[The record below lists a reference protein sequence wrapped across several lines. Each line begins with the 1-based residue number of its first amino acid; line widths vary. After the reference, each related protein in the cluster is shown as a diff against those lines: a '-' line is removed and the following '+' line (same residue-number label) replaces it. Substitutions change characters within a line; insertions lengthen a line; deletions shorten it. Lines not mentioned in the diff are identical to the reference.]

1 MPVSA
6 SRRGLVLMSSEKEL
20 KMVRTP
26 EDVANAAERLALKN
40 AKIFLKNNPN
50 ATKQEIFQRAF
61 LMGMTAAVEMMTWAK
76 EKQK

>member
-6 SRRGLVLMSSEKEL
+6 SRRGLVLTCSEKEL

-40 AKIFLKNNPN
+40 AKILNCMCNIYPN
-50 ATKQEIFQRAF
+50 AIGVI
-61 LMGMTAAVEMMTWAK
+61 LMKKWFSQMVVGIASE
-76 EKQK
+76 